1 MIYYCFTT
9 KNLKILEKYKDQ
21 YFFFPFNFDN
31 FTPSIRQKNQTM
43 KKSNFILIGA
53 LILTMLSCK
62 KEAEEKPVVMNENPL
77 LAETFD
83 TPYGV
88 PPFDLIKDEHFE
100 PAILEG
106 IKQHQA
112 EIDAIANNTEEPTF
126 ENTIEAMENAGSLFE
141 RNSRIFYNLLSANTN
156 DNLQEIAKT
165 LSPKISEH
173 TDNIFLNDKLF
184 QRVKAIWDKK
194 ESLNLGTE
202 ELKLLEET
210 YKSFVR
216 SGANLSEDDK
226 EKLRK
231 INAELSLLTL
241 EFGNNVLAEN
251 NKYELV
257 IEKQEDLAGLPD
269 AVIQASAETAKEK
282 GKEGKWVFTL
292 QNASVMPFLQYA
304 DNREL
309 RKEIF
314 NAYQNRGN
322 GGEFDNNEKLK
333 RIANLR
339 LEKANLMGYPTYAD
353 YSLEETMAK
362 NPQGVYQLLN
372 KLWVPAL
379 AKAKEEEAAIKKMME
394 ADGIYGEV
402 EPYDWRYY
410 TEKIRKAKYDLDEQE
425 VKPYLSLENVQK
437 GVFDVTKKL
446 YGLQFEQVKDAPVY
460 HPEVTLW
467 KVTEANG
474 DFVGVLYMDFH
485 PRASKRGG
493 AWMTSFSEQ
502 KTVDGKRIAPVVSIV
517 CNFTKPVGDI
527 PSLLTFDEALTYF
540 HEFGHALHGLL
551 SNVKYE
557 SLSGTNVSR
566 DFVELPSQILEN
578 WGSDPEVLKSYAK
591 HYQTGEI
598 IPDELIKKIEEVG
611 TFDQGFA
618 TVEYLAASFLDM
630 DYHTQNE
637 PITINIDTFEDA
649 SMKKI
654 GLPNAIIPRY
664 RSPYFLHIFSSPSG
678 YAAGYYSYI
687 WAGVLDTDAFE
698 AFKSTELF
706 NQEKSQAFRKNI
718 LEKGNTEDAMEL
730 YKRFRGAEPSIEP
743 LLRKRGLTEV
753 KSNIKD

>member
-1 MIYYCFTT
+1 
-9 KNLKILEKYKDQ
+9 
-21 YFFFPFNFDN
+21 
-31 FTPSIRQKNQTM
+31 M
-43 KKSNFILIGA
+43 KKSTLILAGA
-53 LILTMLSCK
+53 LVFTMISCK
-62 KEAEEKPVVMNENPL
+62 KEVEETTTTMNDNPL

-112 EIDAIANNTEEPTF
+112 EIDAIANNPEAPSF
-126 ENTIEAMENAGSLFE
+126 ENTIEAMENTGKLLS
-141 RNSRIFYNLLSANTN
+141 RNTTIFFNLTSANTN
-156 DNLQEIAKT
+156 DKLQKIATT
-165 LSPKISEH
+165 LSPKLSEH
-173 TDNIFLNDKLF
+173 SDNITLNDKLF
-184 QRVKAIWDKK
+184 QRVKAVWDKK
-194 ESLNLGTE
+194 STLNLGLE
-202 ELKLLEET
+202 ESKLLEES
-210 YKSFVR
+210 YKRFVR
-216 SGANLSEDDK
+216 SGANLSDEDKD
-226 EKLRK
+226 KLRK
-231 INAELSLLTL
+231 INADLALLTL

-257 IEKQEDLAGLPD
+257 IDKKEDLAGLPD
-269 AVIQASAETAKEK
+269 GLVQAAAETAKEK

-333 RIANLR
+333 TIANLR
-339 LEKANLMGYPTYAD
+339 LEKANLLGFKTFAD

-362 NPQGVYQLLN
+362 DPQGVYDLLN

-379 AKAKEEEAAIKKMME
+379 AKAKEEEAEIKKMMT
-394 ADGIYGEV
+394 ADGVSGEV
-402 EPYDWRYY
+402 QPYDWRYY
-410 TEKIRKAKYDLDEQE
+410 TEKIRKAKYNLDEQE
-425 VKPYLSLENVQK
+425 VAPYLSLENVQN
-437 GVFDVTKKL
+437 GVFGVCEKL

-460 HPEVTLW
+460 HPEATLW
-467 KVTEANG
+467 KVSEANG
-474 DFVGVLYMDFH
+474 DHIGVLYMDFH

-493 AWMTSFSEQ
+493 AWMTSYSEQ
-502 KTVDGKRIAPVVSIV
+502 KTIDGKRIAPVISIV
-517 CNFTKPVGDI
+517 CNFTKPIGDT
-527 PSLLTFDEALTYF
+527 PALLTFDEALTYF

-566 DFVELPSQILEN
+566 DFVELPSQVLEN
-578 WGSDPEVLKSYAK
+578 WGSDPEVLKTYAK
-591 HYQTGEI
+591 HYQTGEV
-598 IPDELIKKIEEVG
+598 IPDALIKKIDEVG

-618 TVEYLAASFLDM
+618 TVEYLAASLLDM
-630 DYHTQNE
+630 DYHTQTE

-654 GLPNAIIPRY
+654 GLTNAIIPRY
-664 RSPYFLHIFSSPSG
+664 RSSYFLHIFSSPTG

-687 WAGVLDTDAFE
+687 WSGVLDTDAFE

-706 NQEKSQAFRKNI
+706 NPEKAQAFRKNI

-730 YKRFRGAEPSIEP
+730 YKRFRGSEPSIEP
-743 LLRKRGLTEV
+743 LLKKRGLNMV
-753 KSNIKD
+753 KSPVKN

>member
-1 MIYYCFTT
+1 
-9 KNLKILEKYKDQ
+9 
-21 YFFFPFNFDN
+21 
-31 FTPSIRQKNQTM
+31 M
-43 KKSNFILIGA
+43 KKSTLILAGA
-53 LILTMLSCK
+53 LVFTMISCK
-62 KEAEEKPVVMNENPL
+62 KEVEETTTTMNENPL

-112 EIDAIANNTEEPTF
+112 EIDAIADNPEAPSF
-126 ENTIEAMENAGSLFE
+126 ENTIEAMENTGKLLS
-141 RNSRIFYNLLSANTN
+141 RNTTIFFNLTSANTN
-156 DNLQEIAKT
+156 DKLQKIATT
-165 LSPKISEH
+165 LSPKLSEH
-173 TDNIFLNDKLF
+173 SDNITLNDKLF
-184 QRVKAIWDKK
+184 QRVKAVWDKK
-194 ESLNLGTE
+194 STLNLGLE
-202 ELKLLEET
+202 ESKLLEES
-210 YKSFVR
+210 YKRFVR
-216 SGANLSEDDK
+216 SGANLSDEDKD
-226 EKLRK
+226 KLRK
-231 INAELSLLTL
+231 INADLALLTL

-257 IEKQEDLAGLPD
+257 IDKKEDLAGLPD
-269 AVIQASAETAKEK
+269 GLVQAAAETAKEK

-333 RIANLR
+333 TIANLR
-339 LEKANLMGYPTYAD
+339 LEKANLLGFKTFAD

-362 NPQGVYQLLN
+362 DPQGVYDLLN

-379 AKAKEEEAAIKKMME
+379 AKAKEEEAEIKKMMT
-394 ADGIYGEV
+394 ADGVSGEV
-402 EPYDWRYY
+402 QPYDWRYY
-410 TEKIRKAKYDLDEQE
+410 TEKIRKAKYNLDEQE
-425 VKPYLSLENVQK
+425 VAPYLSLENVQN
-437 GVFDVTKKL
+437 GVFGVCEKL

-460 HPEVTLW
+460 HPEATLW
-467 KVTEANG
+467 KVSEANG
-474 DFVGVLYMDFH
+474 DHIGVLYMDFH

-493 AWMTSFSEQ
+493 AWMTSYSEQ
-502 KTVDGKRIAPVVSIV
+502 KTIDGKRIAPVISIV
-517 CNFTKPVGDI
+517 CNFTKPIGDT
-527 PSLLTFDEALTYF
+527 PALLTFDEALTYF

-566 DFVELPSQILEN
+566 DFVELPSQVLEN
-578 WGSDPEVLKSYAK
+578 WGSDPEVLKTYAK
-591 HYQTGEI
+591 HYQTGEV
-598 IPDELIKKIEEVG
+598 IPDALIKKIDEVG

-618 TVEYLAASFLDM
+618 TVEYLAASLLDM
-630 DYHTQNE
+630 DYHTQTE
-637 PITINIDTFEDA
+637 PITINVDTFEDA

-654 GLPNAIIPRY
+654 GLIDAIIPRY
-664 RSPYFLHIFSSPSG
+664 RSSYFLHIFSSPTG

-687 WAGVLDTDAFE
+687 WSGVLDTDAFE

-706 NQEKSQAFRKNI
+706 NPEKAQAFRKNI

-730 YKRFRGAEPSIEP
+730 YKRFRGSEPSIEP
-743 LLRKRGLTEV
+743 LLKKRGLNMV
-753 KSNIKD
+753 KSPVKN